1 MDALSIDLSCCYEIS
16 GTLAPVSKLANLE
29 VLNLNCCYLLRG
41 PRNHVNGLAKLKSLN
56 LLGCNK
62 LTGHAIYPRAE
73 REDDAHWGG
82 M

>member
-1 MDALSIDLSCCYEIS
+1 
-16 GTLAPVSKLANLE
+16 
-29 VLNLNCCYLLRG
+29 VLNLHCCYLLRG